1 MTANPITVGPKTSHR
16 EAVDLMRKHGIRRLP
31 VVNEHGGLIGIV
43 TQTDILSIPPSYHPE
58 HLRDL
63 HSAGKLTVEQFMSSP
78 VKAVSDNTS
87 IAAAAR
93 FMVENK
99 ISALPVVKE
108 GKLVGIITET
118 DIFKAFVEILG
129 GFDRVAFDVRTPD
142 RPGALAEI
150 AQVTTNAGGNIVSVT
165 SFKGDDPRHVFVS
178 IKERGADIDAL
189 KGGLTGIRCRAGR
202 DQHQR
207 RLRPASDV
215 RRLRAVHSRKL
226 VNDGYQTGMETP
238 CPVGDCGIRFCVRDA
253 VSTTIIM
260 PVLAICMI
268 GSMVAIRRAAAV
280 RVEAAILVLWLIAL
294 AAMLATAE
302 GLAANVLAPIFFV
315 C

>member
-31 VVNEHGGLIGIV
+31 VVNEHGALIGIV
-43 TQTDILSIPPSYHPE
+43 TQTDILSNSPSAATTLSIYE
-58 HLRDL
+58 IYTLL
-63 HSAGKLTVEQFMSSP
+63 EKLTVEQFMSKP
-78 VKAVSDNTS
+78 VKAVSDNSS

-108 GKLVGIITET
+108 NKLVGIITET

-129 GFDRVAFDVRTPD
+129 GFDSGVAFDVRTPD

-189 KGGLTGIRCRAGR
+189 KSGLTGI
-202 DQHQR
+202 
-207 RLRPASDV
+207 SDV
-215 RRLRAVHSRKL
+215 EL
-226 VNDGYQTGMETP
+226 VEISTN
-238 CPVGDCGIRFCVRDA
+238 GDHDQLLTFGD
-253 VSTTIIM
+253 
-260 PVLAICMI
+260 
-268 GSMVAIRRAAAV
+268 
-280 RVEAAILVLWLIAL
+280 
-294 AAMLATAE
+294 
-302 GLAANVLAPIFFV
+302 
-315 C
+315 